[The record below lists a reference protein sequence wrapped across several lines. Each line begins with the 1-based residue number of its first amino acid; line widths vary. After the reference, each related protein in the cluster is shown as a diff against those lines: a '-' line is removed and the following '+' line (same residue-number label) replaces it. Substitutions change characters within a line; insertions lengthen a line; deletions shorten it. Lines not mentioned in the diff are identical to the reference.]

1 LVELTVANF
10 GYEVARKVP
19 LKVRSTF
26 FDPQLAAAS
35 EPGKLTGQFDEPPT
49 VLIEELPAGQTATR
63 QVQVFFPRPG
73 QHIVE
78 AALPEDVVQADNARW
93 CVVDI
98 PEGENV
104 LVIDGDPDRRN
115 AYYLSSAF
123 QPGPRAPTGI
133 RVSSQTAAYLRDVT
147 QESLASYRAIY
158 LLDVERL
165 EDRAVENLE
174 SFVKLGGGLG
184 IFVGNQVQHAFYTS
198 RLYRNG
204 EGVFPLPL
212 ERDDLLPSDVEEDV
226 PDFEVTDH
234 PLFSIFFGE
243 RNPFIRLVSVDRFLR
258 PPLDWSPDPNSTTAV
273 IARLRNRQPL
283 VVERRFGEGRVV
295 VFLTTLAPQWNNWAN
310 DPSFVVVLLKLQ
322 SYLAAPQR
330 TIDPR
335 LVGSPLSVQL
345 ASNAYRPDVTLVT
358 PGANGKP
365 ELPLVLRRT
374 AVADPS
380 GDSLTVMLDGLGR
393 DDANTTRRGIYEV
406 WPTTVAGPLEV
417 RRFAFNVDPVESDLT
432 QVRSR
437 SLLADLAPVRVR
449 MRMADDLAFDMTEE
463 AGLHRGTWLIGL
475 LILLLIGEQIL
486 AYFASYHSTPAT
498 GTVRA

>member
-1 LVELTVANF
+1 
-10 GYEVARKVP
+10 
-19 LKVRSTF
+19 
-26 FDPQLAAAS
+26 
-35 EPGKLTGQFDEPPT
+35 
-49 VLIEELPAGQTATR
+49 
-63 QVQVFFPRPG
+63 
-73 QHIVE
+73 
-78 AALPEDVVQADNARW
+78 
-93 CVVDI
+93 
-98 PEGENV
+98 
-104 LVIDGDPDRRN
+104 
-115 AYYLSSAF
+115 
-123 QPGPRAPTGI
+123 
-133 RVSSQTAAYLRDVT
+133 LRDAT
-147 QESLASYRAIY
+147 QESLATYRAIY

-198 RLYRNG
+198 RLFRNG
-204 EGVFPLPL
+204 EGFFPLPL
-212 ERDDLLPSDVEEDV
+212 ERDDLLPTDVEEDV
-226 PDFEVTDH
+226 PDFEVTNH

-335 LVGSPLSVQL
+335 IVGTPLSVQL
-345 ASNAYRPDVTLVT
+345 ASDVYRPDVTVVT
-358 PGANGKP
+358 PGEKP
-365 ELPLVLRRT
+365 DLPLVLRRT
-374 AVADPS
+374 AVGEPP
-380 GDSLTVMLDGLGR
+380 GDSLTVTLDGLSR
-393 DDANTTRRGIYEV
+393 DDANTARRGIYEV
-406 WPTTVAGPLEV
+406 WPETVAGPLEV
-417 RRFAFNVDPVESDLT
+417 RRFAFNVDPAESDLS
-432 QVRSR
+432 QVSSR
-437 SLLADLAPVRVR
+437 SLLADLAPVRIR
-449 MRMADDLAFDMTEE
+449 MRMADDLAFDLTEDG
-463 AGLHRGTWLIGL
+463 GLHRGTWLIGL

-498 GTVRA
+498 GAMRA